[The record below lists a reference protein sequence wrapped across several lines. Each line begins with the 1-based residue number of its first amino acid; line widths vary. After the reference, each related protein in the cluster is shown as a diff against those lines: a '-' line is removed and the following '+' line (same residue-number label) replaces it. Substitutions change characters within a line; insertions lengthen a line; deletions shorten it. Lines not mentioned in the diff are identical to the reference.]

1 MILLDTDIM
10 IDILRDYPPAV
21 QWMQSLSDEA
31 IALPGFVVMELIQ
44 GCETKR
50 ELANL
55 RRKLL
60 PFKIYWLEAYDCNGA
75 VEIFSKYHLSHH
87 IGIIDVMIGELAV
100 SLKIPLYSFNKKHYS
115 PITSLQ
121 IVQPYQKG

>member
-1 MILLDTDIM
+1 M

-21 QWMQSLSDEA
+21 QWMQSLRDEA

-44 GCETKR
+44 GCEAKR
-50 ELANL
+50 DLTNL
-55 RRKLL
+55 RKKLL
-60 PFKIYWLEAYDCNGA
+60 PFKIYWLETDDCNRA
-75 VEIFSKYHLSHH
+75 VEIFSQYHLSHH
-87 IGIIDVMIGELAV
+87 IGIIDVMIGQLAI

-121 IVQPYQKG
+121 IIQPYQKG

>member
-60 PFKIYWLEAYDCNGA
+60 PFKIYWLETDDCNRA
-75 VEIFSKYHLSHH
+75 VEIFSRYHLSHH
-87 IGIIDVMIGELAV
+87 IGIIDVMIGQLAV
-100 SLKIPLYSFNKKHYS
+100 SLKIPLYSFNKKHYL

-121 IVQPYQKG
+121 IVQPYQK